1 MGLTVVKGHFDGH
14 TTIDSNPQVVTVPGL
29 GGAPVCGIIWG
40 YHTTTTGI
48 ASTAAH
54 SYGFFASDLTQAAV
68 YAITANAQ
76 SANSISSR
84 AHSGSHVIYT
94 CNAGEVLDLQAAAV
108 SAVGTS
114 GSDGTFTL
122 NWTTKDATSR
132 RYGYIIFSGSDIT
145 DATVLQFLTMN
156 SATPGTD
163 PITGMGFQP
172 DALFLATVGDVTAP
186 PMKTNNGQLSLG
198 FTDFSSSYSVSLWSG
213 DNESTSNEKSQADMS
228 FLNVGWSGTDFLE
241 KATLSSADSDGFTL
255 NYSAVDTSERY
266 CWVLGIKGPRFKCGT
281 FTTNASTG
289 SADEVT
295 GLATDPVG
303 LALLTGMRPNAT
315 GVQSDARIAFGA
327 SDGTNEGIA
336 GYLAEDG
343 QSTTDT
349 DRFQDTTQAVQVYD
363 HTQTLKAAGDVSFG
377 TNKVSVNYTTADASN
392 AYEFGYLAIMP
403 AAAAGTTIYR
413 GLSSIGIGS
422 TAQIAG
428 LEI

>member
-1 MGLTVVKGHFDGH
+1 MGLTVVKGHFDGRSG
-14 TTIDSNPQVVTVPGL
+14 TTGSQTVTVTGL

-40 YHTTTTGI
+40 YHTSGVGVTNNSVHAFGM
-48 ASTAAH
+48 
-54 SYGFFASDLTQAAV
+54 FADDLTQSAV
-68 YAITANAQ
+68 YAVSADSQSTASVAVR
-76 SANSISSR
+76 S
-84 AHSGSHVIYT
+84 HSGAHCLYT
-94 CNAGEVLDLQAAAV
+94 TSIDLVTVLQAAAV
-108 SAVGTS
+108 TAVGTS
-114 GSDGTFTL
+114 GSDGTITL
-122 NWTTKDATSR
+122 NWTTVDAVSR
-132 RYGYIIFSGSDIT
+132 RYGYLVMTGSDIT
-145 DATVLQFLTMN
+145 DAKVLQFLTKGTAGSGT
-156 SATPGTD
+156 SA
-163 PITGMGFQP
+163 ITGMGFMP
-172 DALFLATVGDVTAP
+172 DAMFLSTIGLVTTPAAIG
-186 PMKTNNGQLSLG
+186 TTGQLSLG
-198 FTDFSSSYSVSLWSG
+198 FTDFSSSYSATILSL
-213 DNESTSNEKSQADMS
+213 DNQSNSVEKSQTDTS
-228 FLNVGWSGTDFLE
+228 FLNVGWSGSDFVD
-241 KATLSSADSDGFTL
+241 KATISSADSDGFTL
-255 NYSAVDTSERY
+255 SYSSADTNQRY
-266 CWVLGIKGPRFKCGT
+266 CWALGIKGPRFKCGT
-281 FTTNASTG
+281 FATNASTG

-428 LEI
+428 FET